1 MCFPAKVQKEPNL
14 FFSAVIFGIYY
25 LNAKESPATDLL
37 VAINSIKPD
46 KFSKLRKIKQDI
58 MLDYTVFGYL
68 DKCLLL
74 NNVLARNFGCFLRF
88 YERRKKYR
96 YKLRKKLNSKNE
108 IQSEIS
114 SCALQKFNGYGF
126 LREELRHYGKKN
138 LVPLDIVYEP
148 PKNTETPIYSFFASK
163 IYMAYATF
171 CKHGKKRLIKSHSV
185 HQCPYCE
192 IFFRKS
198 EESMSKHIKC
208 CAGQSGYTYEFDNSI
223 VNYQENFN
231 KIGDLPFAI
240 YYDFE
245 TTTGCRIFHDAK
257 MYIVS
262 YSCIVAAFHP
272 DFKILHM
279 VIYRSFDQSL
289 AEVESLQHFIDLKK
303 DFFLTDITI

>member
-14 FFSAVIFGIYY
+14 FFPAVIFGIYY

-96 YKLRKKLNSKNE
+96 YKLRKKLKSKNE

-126 LREELRHYGKKN
+126 LR
-138 LVPLDIVYEP
+138 
-148 PKNTETPIYSFFASK
+148 
-163 IYMAYATF
+163 
-171 CKHGKKRLIKSHSV
+171 
-185 HQCPYCE
+185 
-192 IFFRKS
+192 
-198 EESMSKHIKC
+198 
-208 CAGQSGYTYEFDNSI
+208 
-223 VNYQENFN
+223 
-231 KIGDLPFAI
+231 
-240 YYDFE
+240 
-245 TTTGCRIFHDAK
+245 
-257 MYIVS
+257 
-262 YSCIVAAFHP
+262 
-272 DFKILHM
+272 
-279 VIYRSFDQSL
+279 
-289 AEVESLQHFIDLKK
+289 
-303 DFFLTDITI
+303 